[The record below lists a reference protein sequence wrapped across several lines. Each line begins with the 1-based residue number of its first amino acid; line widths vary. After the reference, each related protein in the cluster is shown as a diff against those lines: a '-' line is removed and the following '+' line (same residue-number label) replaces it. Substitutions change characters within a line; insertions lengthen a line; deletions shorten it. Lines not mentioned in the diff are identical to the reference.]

1 MENKLTFGSVCS
13 GIEASQ
19 LAFSPYGYEQLW
31 SSEIA
36 EFPSKVLHHHYPNI
50 PNLGDMTELPD
61 LILNGKV
68 QAPDIFCGGT
78 PCQAFSLAGWKNGLA
93 DKRGQLTI
101 TFIEIANAI
110 DEIREKVTPIAK
122 KYDIKEVYLFGSY
135 ARGEAD
141 ENSDVDL
148 VIVSDIEID
157 LFLLINSLFISVT
170 KMS

>member
-1 MENKLTFGSVCS
+1 MIDKLTFGSVCS

-19 LAFSPYGYEQLW
+19 LAFAPFGYEQLW

-36 EFPSKVLHHHYPNI
+36 EFPSKVLDHHYPNI

-61 LILNGKV
+61 LILKGKV
-68 QAPDIFCGGT
+68 RAPDLFCGGT

-110 DEIREKVTPIAK
+110 TADNI
-122 KYDIKEVYLFGSY
+122 GSLPCFFRKQQLY
-135 ARGEAD
+135 KIWQK
-141 ENSDVDL
+141 S
-148 VIVSDIEID
+148 
-157 LFLLINSLFISVT
+157 
-170 KMS
+170 